1 VHGGRLLHGRE
12 MAGTVTTKMVW
23 HGTTVLVFDWDIP
36 IIYHYHKLCIKVVH
50 LSVTEHLLGG
60 MSFHGIG

>member
-1 VHGGRLLHGRE
+1 